1 MKCFPSYLETPIY
14 HLLRK
19 NWKNLKIIEIITIVR
34 VNQRYFLHIYIYMKF
49 WFTYKKVSLVLFSIG
64 EGLYTLCWHFLSS
77 TMQYVN
83 NISMPFG
90 YGLQFSLRLTLALG
104 IVTYAKYLSHIWHV
118 RSFLKQWSQNSMNSI
133 MQ

>member
-1 MKCFPSYLETPIY
+1 MTSDPKYNVKEMLE
-14 HLLRK
+14 H
-19 NWKNLKIIEIITIVR
+19 IIVG
-34 VNQRYFLHIYIYMKF
+34 NF
-49 WFTYKKVSLVLFSIG
+49 LFSIA
-64 EGLYTLCWHFLSS
+64 L
-77 TMQYVN
+77 YVN

-118 RSFLKQWSQNSMNSI
+118 RLLEKQWSQNSMNSI